1 MIATIARQQ
10 ILALRRQRVF
20 VSLLTLM
27 LAMTAVAGVLGWSSH
42 RTIVGVY
49 DQARILLAQ
58 RGEPAPANPF
68 TLKPTL
74 SLLSNME
81 IYIPLIGALLAIVL
95 GHLSIADDEASG
107 VGRLVFSRPVNR
119 RTYMAGKIVA
129 AGIVLATLLVASV
142 AVSAVS
148 LWIVNSAVPTGS
160 EFARIVAFYAVAW
173 LYLMVFAVIGMLT
186 MLLAGRRPLALLSAM
201 GAWLVI
207 TFVVPQFTSGLRPV
221 ASLNPIVD
229 PVSTSQRFFQ
239 VTQHARPASIVEQYK
254 TISAQLLEIAP
265 TEPTGHTLARLVP
278 LVVVLLA
285 TSIAVMFAIGP
296 HDFSKGASRD

>member
-1 MIATIARQQ
+1 MIATIASQQ
-10 ILALRRQRVF
+10 IVALRRQRVF
-20 VSLLTLM
+20 VSLLMLM

-42 RTIVGVY
+42 RTILGVY
-49 DQARILLAQ
+49 DQAKILLAE
-58 RGEPAPANPF
+58 RNLPAPANPF

-74 SLLSNME
+74 ALLSNTE

-119 RTYMAGKIVA
+119 RTYLAGKISA
-129 AGIVLATLLVASV
+129 AGIVIAALMAAS
-142 AVSAVS
+142 AVVGVVS
-148 LWIVNSAVPTGS
+148 LWIVNSSVPHGG
-160 EFARIVAFYAVAW
+160 EIARIIAFYAVAW

-186 MLLAGRRPLALLSAM
+186 MLLTGRRPLALLSAM
-201 GAWLVI
+201 GTWLVI

-229 PVSTSQRFFQ
+229 PVSTSQTFFQ
-239 VTQHARPASIVEQYK
+239 ITQHGRPASIVEQYK

-265 TEPTGHTLARLVP
+265 AEPTGHTLARLAP
-278 LVVVLLA
+278 LAVALLA
-285 TSIAVMFAIGP
+285 TTIAALAAIDR

>member
-10 ILALRRQRVF
+10 LLALRRQRVF

-49 DQARILLAQ
+49 DQATILLAQ
-58 RGEPAPANPF
+58 RGQPAPANPF

-81 IYIPLIGALLAIVL
+81 IYVPLIGALLAIVL

-107 VGRLVFSRPVNR
+107 VGRLVFSRPVSR
-119 RTYMAGKIVA
+119 HTYLAGKIA
-129 AGIVLATLLVASV
+129 AAAVVLAVLMTASV
-142 AVSAVS
+142 VVGAAS
-148 LWIVNSAVPTGS
+148 LWIVNSSVPTGG
-160 EFARIVAFYAVAW
+160 ELARIAAFYAVAG
-173 LYLMVFAVIGMLT
+173 LYLMVFAVIGILT

-207 TFVVPQFTSGLRPV
+207 TFVIPQFTSGLRPV

-239 VTQHARPASIVEQYK
+239 ITRHARPVSIVEQYK
-254 TISAQLLEIAP
+254 TVSAQLLEIAP
-265 TEPTGHTLARLVP
+265 AEPAGHTIARLAP
-278 LVVVLLA
+278 LALALLA
-285 TSIAVMFAIGP
+285 ASIAAVFAIGR

>member
-1 MIATIARQQ
+1 VIATIASQQ

-20 VSLLTLM
+20 VSLLSLM

-49 DQARILLAQ
+49 DQATILLAQ

-81 IYIPLIGALLAIVL
+81 IYIPLIGALLAILL

-107 VGRLVFSRPVNR
+107 VGRLVFSRPIDR
-119 RTYMAGKIVA
+119 RTYLAGKVA
-129 AGIVLATLLVASV
+129 AAAAVLATSMIASTV
-142 AVSAVS
+142 VSALS
-148 LWIVNSAVPTGS
+148 LWIVNSSAPTGG
-160 EFARIVAFYAVAW
+160 ELARIVGFYGVAW

-229 PVSTSQRFFQ
+229 PVSTSQTFFR
-239 VTQHARPASIVEQYK
+239 VTAHARPASLVEQYK
-254 TISAQLLEIAP
+254 TVSAQLLEIAP
-265 TEPTGHTLARLVP
+265 AEPAGHTIARLAP
-278 LVVVLLA
+278 IAIALA
-285 TSIAVMFAIGP
+285 AVSVAAVFAIGR
-296 HDFSKGASRD
+296 HDFSNGASRD

>member
-1 MIATIARQQ
+1 VIDTIARQQ

-49 DQARILLAQ
+49 DQATILLAQ
-58 RGEPAPANPF
+58 RGQPAPANPF
-68 TLKPTL
+68 TLEPTL

-107 VGRLVFSRPVNR
+107 VGRLVFSRPIDR
-119 RTYMAGKIVA
+119 RTYLTGKVA
-129 AGIVLATLLVASV
+129 AAAIVLAALM
-142 AVSAVS
+142 AVSVVVGAVS
-148 LWIVNSAVPTGS
+148 LWIVNSSVPTGG
-160 EFARIVAFYAVAW
+160 ELARIVAFYTVAW

-239 VTQHARPASIVEQYK
+239 ITARARPASIVEQYK
-254 TISAQLLEIAP
+254 TISTQLLETAP
-265 TEPTGHTLARLVP
+265 AEPAGHTLARLAP
-278 LVVVLLA
+278 LAVALA
-285 TSIAVMFAIGP
+285 AATVAAMFAIGR

>member
-1 MIATIARQQ
+1 MIATIASQQ
-10 ILALRRQRVF
+10 IVALRRQRVF

-49 DQARILLAQ
+49 DQATILLAQ

-81 IYIPLIGALLAIVL
+81 IYVPLIGALLAIVL

-107 VGRLVFSRPVNR
+107 VGRLVFSRPIDR
-119 RTYMAGKIVA
+119 RSYIAGKIAA
-129 AGIVLATLLVASV
+129 AGIVLAILMAASI
-142 AVSAVS
+142 AVSAVL
-148 LWIVNSAVPTGS
+148 LWIVNSAVPSGG
-160 EFARIVAFYAVAW
+160 ELARIVAFYAVAW

-186 MLLAGRRPLALLSAM
+186 MLLGGRRPLALLSAM

-229 PVSTSQRFFQ
+229 PVSTSQTFFRI
-239 VTQHARPASIVEQYK
+239 TRHARPASIVEQYK

-265 TEPTGHTLARLVP
+265 AEPTGHTIARLAP
-278 LVVVLLA
+278 LAAALAVV
-285 TSIAVMFAIGP
+285 SIAAVFAIGR
-296 HDFSKGASRD
+296 HDFSKGGSRD

>member
-1 MIATIARQQ
+1 VIATIASQQ

-20 VSLLTLM
+20 VSLLALM
-27 LAMTAVAGVLGWSSH
+27 LAMTATAGVLGWSSH

-49 DQARILLAQ
+49 DQATILLAQ

-95 GHLSIADDEASG
+95 GHLSLADDEASG
-107 VGRLVFSRPVNR
+107 VGRLVFSRPIDR
-119 RTYMAGKIVA
+119 RAYLAGKVA
-129 AGIVLATLLVASV
+129 AAAIVLATLMAAGVV
-142 AVSAVS
+142 VSTAS
-148 LWIVNSAVPTGS
+148 LWIVNSAVPTGTQL
-160 EFARIVAFYAVAW
+160 ARIVAFYGLSW
-173 LYLMVFAVIGMLT
+173 LYLMVFAAIGMLT

-207 TFVVPQFTSGLRPV
+207 TFVVPQLTSGLRPV

-229 PVSTSQRFFQ
+229 PVSTSQTFFRISR
-239 VTQHARPASIVEQYK
+239 HARPVSIVEQYK

-265 TEPTGHTLARLVP
+265 AEPAGHTLARLAT
-278 LVVVLLA
+278 LA
-285 TSIAVMFAIGP
+285 VALAAVAVAAAFAIVR
-296 HDFSKGASRD
+296 HDFSKGASHD